1 MGDGKQQLG
10 FIGLG
15 TMGSGIARNLLAA
28 GFEVTGFDIRRE
40 ALTALEEAGGKAA
53 DSIEEVVASC
63 DVVITCLVSTSYLEI
78 APQILVPNARPG
90 QLFID
95 HSTLPPP
102 DARHIG
108 KRFVAQG
115 ARIIDAPVSGGEG
128 GAAKGV
134 LSIFVGGELETVETS
149 MPYLRAVGNPERI
162 FHCGPSGM
170 GQVGKV
176 VQQMKDRLVDA
187 VRLEILSYGVRGGLE
202 LSQVLDI
209 LNVDP
214 DSNDGFAKLYQG
226 IVAGEGEQLGCL
238 FTEWRYF
245 LAESKSRGFTMPM
258 LEGMYEFWQWGDR
271 VFVDIV
277 HRPGPSVWRELM
289 KDSPED

>member
-1 MGDGKQQLG
+1 MDDREQRLG

-15 TMGSGIARNLLAA
+15 AMGSGIARNLLAA
-28 GFEVTGFDIRRE
+28 GFELTGFDIRRE
-40 ALTALEEAGGKAA
+40 ALAALEEAGGKTAG
-53 DSIEEVVASC
+53 SIEQVVASC
-63 DVVITCLVSTSYLEI
+63 DVVMTCLVSTSYLEI

-90 QLFID
+90 QIFID

-102 DARHIG
+102 DARQIG
-108 KRFVAQG
+108 KQLAAKD
-115 ARIIDAPVSGGEG
+115 ARIIDAPISGGEG
-128 GAAKGV
+128 GAAKGT
-134 LSIFVGGELETVETS
+134 LSIFVGGESETVEAC
-149 MPYLRAVGNPERI
+149 MPYLRAMGNPERI

-187 VRLEILSYGVRGGLE
+187 MRLEILSYGVRAGLE
-202 LSQVLDI
+202 LPQVMDI

-214 DSNDGFAKLYQG
+214 DSNDGFAKLYQR
-226 IVAGEGEQLGCL
+226 IAAGEGEQLGCL

-258 LEGMYEFWQWGDR
+258 LEGMYEFCQWGDQ
-271 VFVDIV
+271 VFVDNV
-277 HRPGPSVWRELM
+277 HRPGPSIWRELM